1 MLQFDL
7 ILRRI
12 KNVSPKFNFLTL
24 RLLRTMHACL
34 GTRPYFLSVWHSP
47 NFRNAERNA
56 SLIQA
61 QGLFRTQHSTSWK
74 VASIQLFKVAFSYNK
89 RKYDDQILSKFF
101 YNSSWNCLVYAILC
115 SALKCQ
121 TSGFHAVILFRDI
134 LSNAKVLSTLPC
146 IAKFMPCSYPDLLS
160 LFLAVRT
167 CRGKT
172 S

>member
-12 KNVSPKFNFLTL
+12 KNVSPKFNFLT
-24 RLLRTMHACL
+24 MYACL
-34 GTRPYFLSVWHSP
+34 GTRPSFLSVWHSP
-47 NFRNAERNA
+47 NFRNTERNA